1 MAMPSMSPVIR
12 RCLSGDQQ
20 AQEELVLAAQN
31 RVYYHCRKMLKHEE
45 DALDATQEILI
56 SMLTRL
62 DRLQDPEAFWGWL
75 SAMTANHCRN
85 VLTRGRREAQIPE
98 DDEGNSLLDAFES
111 LDEQTVPDKALD
123 NDETR
128 RMIVELVDQ
137 LPPPQRQCVLMFYYE
152 EMSVKDIAA
161 ALETSEGTV
170 KSRLNYARKAIKSG
184 VDAYAAQGVKLYS
197 ALPFLVYFLQRDA
210 GIGGLSASAAEA
222 LARSVLAG
230 AAGTAA
236 AGTAAAGAAGTVA
249 PSGGAAAGTA
259 AASGGTASHALS
271 GLLAHKAALGL
282 AGLAAAGAVAG
293 GAALYQPEPEPAED
307 PAPIVEV
314 TEPQPIPEPEPPPEP
329 EPAPAPEPV
338 QPQPGPAPEPDP
350 VPVEEPE
357 PPAEPQPVS
366 TPEIRMNFSS
376 YSAGYGDNVAFPIS
390 MISNADTP
398 YDGIVYS
405 STNPAVADV
414 SPIGGIALLS
424 PGTAEI
430 IATFPDDNNYQVRLP
445 VTVEGHYAW
454 SYQWADDPLY
464 LTVGQSGS
472 NYLQQYSTGRNSTM
486 TGTTWSCSDPSV
498 VSISSSGSNFCN
510 VTALSPGTATI
521 TGVYQFDA
529 WTNVGT
535 FPMTDTVSFQVIVSG
550 RPPAGRY
557 HQRARCCRRGPS
569 VPSRPAHPPSE
580 LRAGHPCGSRRFFLS

>member
-366 TPEIRMNFSS
+366 TPEVRMNFSS

-472 NYLQQYSTGRNSTM
+472 NYLQQYSTGRDSTM

-535 FPMTDTVSFQVIVSG
+535 FPMTDTVSFQVIVS
-550 RPPAGRY
+550 
-557 HQRARCCRRGPS
+557 
-569 VPSRPAHPPSE
+569 
-580 LRAGHPCGSRRFFLS
+580 

>member
-12 RCLSGDQQ
+12 RCLSGGQQ

-249 PSGGAAAGTA
+249 PSGGAATGTA

-314 TEPQPIPEPEPPPEP
+314 AEPQPIPEPEPPPEPEPTPAPEP

-350 VPVEEPE
+350 VPAEEPE
-357 PPAEPQPVS
+357 PPAEPQPAS
-366 TPEIRMNFSS
+366 TPEVRMNFSS

-472 NYLQQYSTGRNSTM
+472 NYLQQYSTGRDSTM

-535 FPMTDTVSFQVIVSG
+535 FPMTDAVSFQVIVS
-550 RPPAGRY
+550 
-557 HQRARCCRRGPS
+557 
-569 VPSRPAHPPSE
+569 
-580 LRAGHPCGSRRFFLS
+580 

>member
-56 SMLTRL
+56 SMLTKL

-314 TEPQPIPEPEPPPEP
+314 AEPQPIPEPEPPPEPEPTPAPEP

-350 VPVEEPE
+350 VPAEEPE
-357 PPAEPQPVS
+357 PPAEPQPAS
-366 TPEIRMNFSS
+366 TPEVRMNFSS

-472 NYLQQYSTGRNSTM
+472 NYLQQYSTGRDSTM

-535 FPMTDTVSFQVIVSG
+535 FPMTDTVSFQVIVS
-550 RPPAGRY
+550 
-557 HQRARCCRRGPS
+557 
-569 VPSRPAHPPSE
+569 
-580 LRAGHPCGSRRFFLS
+580 

>member
-314 TEPQPIPEPEPPPEP
+314 AEPQPIPEPEPPPEPEPTPAPEP

-357 PPAEPQPVS
+357 PSAEPQPAS
-366 TPEIRMNFSS
+366 TPEVRMNFSS

-472 NYLQQYSTGRNSTM
+472 NYLQQYSTGRDSTM

-535 FPMTDTVSFQVIVSG
+535 FPMTDTVSFQVIVS
-550 RPPAGRY
+550 
-557 HQRARCCRRGPS
+557 
-569 VPSRPAHPPSE
+569 
-580 LRAGHPCGSRRFFLS
+580 

>member
-1 MAMPSMSPVIR
+1 MSPVIR

-210 GIGGLSASAAEA
+210 DIGGLSASAAEA

-314 TEPQPIPEPEPPPEP
+314 AEPQPIPEPEPPPEPEPTPAPEP

-350 VPVEEPE
+350 VPAEEPE
-357 PPAEPQPVS
+357 PSAEPQPAS
-366 TPEIRMNFSS
+366 TPEVRMNFSS

-472 NYLQQYSTGRNSTM
+472 NYLQQYSTGRDSTM

-521 TGVYQFDA
+521 TGVYQFDV

-535 FPMTDTVSFQVIVSG
+535 FPMTDTVSFQVIVS
-550 RPPAGRY
+550 
-557 HQRARCCRRGPS
+557 
-569 VPSRPAHPPSE
+569 
-580 LRAGHPCGSRRFFLS
+580 

>member
-259 AASGGTASHALS
+259 ADSGGTASHALS

-293 GAALYQPEPEPAED
+293 GAALYQPEPELAED

-314 TEPQPIPEPEPPPEP
+314 AEPQPIPEPEPPPEP

-357 PPAEPQPVS
+357 PPAEPQPAS
-366 TPEIRMNFSS
+366 TPEVRMNFSS

-472 NYLQQYSTGRNSTM
+472 NYLQQYSTGRDSTM

-535 FPMTDTVSFQVIVSG
+535 FPMTDTVSFQVIVS
-550 RPPAGRY
+550 
-557 HQRARCCRRGPS
+557 
-569 VPSRPAHPPSE
+569 
-580 LRAGHPCGSRRFFLS
+580 

>member
-197 ALPFLVYFLQRDA
+197 ALPFLVYFLQKDA
-210 GIGGLSASAAEA
+210 GTGGLSASAAEA

-314 TEPQPIPEPEPPPEP
+314 AEPQPIPEPEPPPEP
-329 EPAPAPEPV
+329 EPTPAPEPEPTPAPEPV

-350 VPVEEPE
+350 VPAEEPAPE
-357 PPAEPQPVS
+357 PPAEPQPAS
-366 TPEIRMNFSS
+366 TPEVRMNFSS

-472 NYLQQYSTGRNSTM
+472 NYLQQYSTGRDSTM

-535 FPMTDTVSFQVIVSG
+535 FPMTDAVSFQVIVS
-550 RPPAGRY
+550 
-557 HQRARCCRRGPS
+557 
-569 VPSRPAHPPSE
+569 
-580 LRAGHPCGSRRFFLS
+580 

>member
-197 ALPFLVYFLQRDA
+197 AVPFLVYFLQRDA

-314 TEPQPIPEPEPPPEP
+314 AEPQPIPEPEPPPEPEPTPAPEP

-357 PPAEPQPVS
+357 PSAEPQPAS
-366 TPEIRMNFSS
+366 TPEVRMNFSS

-472 NYLQQYSTGRNSTM
+472 NYLQQYSTGRDSTM

-535 FPMTDTVSFQVIVSG
+535 FPMTDTVSFQVIVS
-550 RPPAGRY
+550 
-557 HQRARCCRRGPS
+557 
-569 VPSRPAHPPSE
+569 
-580 LRAGHPCGSRRFFLS
+580 

>member
-249 PSGGAAAGTA
+249 PSGSAAAGTA

-314 TEPQPIPEPEPPPEP
+314 AEPQPIPEPEPP
-329 EPAPAPEPV
+329 PEPV

-366 TPEIRMNFSS
+366 TPEVRMNFSS

-390 MISNADTP
+390 MISNADTL

-472 NYLQQYSTGRNSTM
+472 NYLQQYSTGRDSTM

-535 FPMTDTVSFQVIVSG
+535 FPMTDTVSFQVIVS
-550 RPPAGRY
+550 
-557 HQRARCCRRGPS
+557 
-569 VPSRPAHPPSE
+569 
-580 LRAGHPCGSRRFFLS
+580 

>member
-111 LDEQTVPDKALD
+111 LDEQAVPDKALD

-249 PSGGAAAGTA
+249 PSGGAATGTA

-293 GAALYQPEPEPAED
+293 GAALYQPEPELAED

-314 TEPQPIPEPEPPPEP
+314 AEPQPIPEPEPPPEPEPTPAPEP

-366 TPEIRMNFSS
+366 TPEVRMNFSS

-472 NYLQQYSTGRNSTM
+472 NYLQQYSTGRDSTM

-535 FPMTDTVSFQVIVSG
+535 FPMTDTVSFQVIVS
-550 RPPAGRY
+550 
-557 HQRARCCRRGPS
+557 
-569 VPSRPAHPPSE
+569 
-580 LRAGHPCGSRRFFLS
+580 

>member
-259 AASGGTASHALS
+259 ADSGGTASHALS

-314 TEPQPIPEPEPPPEP
+314 AEPQPIPEPEPSPEPEPTPAPEP

-357 PPAEPQPVS
+357 PPAEPQPAS
-366 TPEIRMNFSS
+366 TPEVRMNFSS

-472 NYLQQYSTGRNSTM
+472 NYLQQYSTGRDSTM

-535 FPMTDTVSFQVIVSG
+535 FPMTDTVSFQVIVS
-550 RPPAGRY
+550 
-557 HQRARCCRRGPS
+557 
-569 VPSRPAHPPSE
+569 
-580 LRAGHPCGSRRFFLS
+580 

>member
-85 VLTRGRREAQIPE
+85 ILTRGRREAQIPE

-111 LDEQTVPDKALD
+111 LDEQAVPDKALD

-314 TEPQPIPEPEPPPEP
+314 AEPQPIPEPEPPPEPEPTPAPEP

-366 TPEIRMNFSS
+366 APEVRMNFSS

-472 NYLQQYSTGRNSTM
+472 NYLQQYSTGRDSTM

-535 FPMTDTVSFQVIVSG
+535 FPMTDTVSFQVIVS
-550 RPPAGRY
+550 
-557 HQRARCCRRGPS
+557 
-569 VPSRPAHPPSE
+569 
-580 LRAGHPCGSRRFFLS
+580 

>member
-210 GIGGLSASAAEA
+210 DIGGLSASAAEA

-314 TEPQPIPEPEPPPEP
+314 AEPQPIPEPEPPPEP
-329 EPAPAPEPV
+329 EPTPAPEPEPTPAPEPV

-366 TPEIRMNFSS
+366 TPEVRMNFSS

-472 NYLQQYSTGRNSTM
+472 NYLQQYSTGRDSTM

-535 FPMTDTVSFQVIVSG
+535 FPMTDAVSFQVIVS
-550 RPPAGRY
+550 
-557 HQRARCCRRGPS
+557 
-569 VPSRPAHPPSE
+569 
-580 LRAGHPCGSRRFFLS
+580 

>member
-210 GIGGLSASAAEA
+210 DIGGLSASAAEA

-314 TEPQPIPEPEPPPEP
+314 AEPQPIPEPEPPPEP
-329 EPAPAPEPV
+329 EPTPAPEPEPTPAPEPV

-357 PPAEPQPVS
+357 PPAEPQPAS
-366 TPEIRMNFSS
+366 TPEVRMNFSS

-472 NYLQQYSTGRNSTM
+472 NYLQQYSTGRDSTM

-535 FPMTDTVSFQVIVSG
+535 FPMTDTVSFQVIVS
-550 RPPAGRY
+550 
-557 HQRARCCRRGPS
+557 
-569 VPSRPAHPPSE
+569 
-580 LRAGHPCGSRRFFLS
+580 

>member
-314 TEPQPIPEPEPPPEP
+314 AEPQPIPEPEPPPEP
-329 EPAPAPEPV
+329 EPTPALEPV

-366 TPEIRMNFSS
+366 TPEVRMNFSS

-472 NYLQQYSTGRNSTM
+472 NYLQQYSTGRDSTM

-535 FPMTDTVSFQVIVSG
+535 FPMTDTVSFQVIVS
-550 RPPAGRY
+550 
-557 HQRARCCRRGPS
+557 
-569 VPSRPAHPPSE
+569 
-580 LRAGHPCGSRRFFLS
+580 

>member
-170 KSRLNYARKAIKSG
+170 KSRLNCARKAIKSG

-210 GIGGLSASAAEA
+210 DIGGLSASAAEA

-314 TEPQPIPEPEPPPEP
+314 AEPQPIPEPEPPPEPEPTPAPEP

-357 PPAEPQPVS
+357 PPAEPQPAS
-366 TPEIRMNFSS
+366 TPEVRMNFSS

-472 NYLQQYSTGRNSTM
+472 NYLQQYSTGRDSTM

-535 FPMTDTVSFQVIVSG
+535 FPMTDTVSFQVIVS
-550 RPPAGRY
+550 
-557 HQRARCCRRGPS
+557 
-569 VPSRPAHPPSE
+569 
-580 LRAGHPCGSRRFFLS
+580 

>member
-314 TEPQPIPEPEPPPEP
+314 AEPQPIPEPEPSPEPEPTPAPEP

-350 VPVEEPE
+350 VPAEEPE
-357 PPAEPQPVS
+357 PPAEPQPAS
-366 TPEIRMNFSS
+366 TPEVRMNFSS

-472 NYLQQYSTGRNSTM
+472 NYLQQYSTGRDSTM

-521 TGVYQFDA
+521 TGVYQFDV

-535 FPMTDTVSFQVIVSG
+535 FPMTDTVSFQVIVS
-550 RPPAGRY
+550 
-557 HQRARCCRRGPS
+557 
-569 VPSRPAHPPSE
+569 
-580 LRAGHPCGSRRFFLS
+580 

>member
-314 TEPQPIPEPEPPPEP
+314 AEPQPIPEPEPPPEPEPTPAPEP

-357 PPAEPQPVS
+357 PPAEPQPAS
-366 TPEIRMNFSS
+366 TPEVRMNFSS

-472 NYLQQYSTGRNSTM
+472 NYLQQYSTGRDSTM
-486 TGTTWSCSDPSV
+486 TGTTWSCSDLSV

-535 FPMTDTVSFQVIVSG
+535 FPMTDTVSFQVIVS
-550 RPPAGRY
+550 
-557 HQRARCCRRGPS
+557 
-569 VPSRPAHPPSE
+569 
-580 LRAGHPCGSRRFFLS
+580 

>member
-1 MAMPSMSPVIR
+1 MAMPSMTPVIR
-12 RCLSGDQQ
+12 QCLSGDQQ

-31 RVYYHCRKMLKHEE
+31 RVYYHCMKMLKDEE
-45 DALDATQEILI
+45 DALDATQEVLI

-314 TEPQPIPEPEPPPEP
+314 AEPQPIPEPEPPPEPEPTPAPEP

-357 PPAEPQPVS
+357 PSAVPQPAS
-366 TPEIRMNFSS
+366 TPEVRMNFSS

-535 FPMTDTVSFQVIVSG
+535 FPMTDTVSFQVIVS
-550 RPPAGRY
+550 
-557 HQRARCCRRGPS
+557 
-569 VPSRPAHPPSE
+569 
-580 LRAGHPCGSRRFFLS
+580 

>member
-293 GAALYQPEPEPAED
+293 GAALYQPEPEPTED

-314 TEPQPIPEPEPPPEP
+314 AEPQPIPEPEPPPEPEPTPAPEP

-366 TPEIRMNFSS
+366 TPEVRMNFSS

-535 FPMTDTVSFQVIVSG
+535 FPMTDTVSFQVIVS
-550 RPPAGRY
+550 
-557 HQRARCCRRGPS
+557 
-569 VPSRPAHPPSE
+569 
-580 LRAGHPCGSRRFFLS
+580 

>member
-1 MAMPSMSPVIR
+1 MSPVIR

-314 TEPQPIPEPEPPPEP
+314 AEPQPIPEPEPPPEPEPTPAPEP

-357 PPAEPQPVS
+357 PSAEPQPAS
-366 TPEIRMNFSS
+366 TPEVRMNFSS

-430 IATFPDDNNYQVRLP
+430 IATLPDDNNYQVRLP

-472 NYLQQYSTGRNSTM
+472 NYLQQYSTGRDSTM

-535 FPMTDTVSFQVIVSG
+535 FPMTDTVSFQVIVS
-550 RPPAGRY
+550 
-557 HQRARCCRRGPS
+557 
-569 VPSRPAHPPSE
+569 
-580 LRAGHPCGSRRFFLS
+580 

>member
-197 ALPFLVYFLQRDA
+197 ALPFLVYFLQKDA
-210 GIGGLSASAAEA
+210 GTGGLSASAAEA

-314 TEPQPIPEPEPPPEP
+314 AEPQPIPEPEPPPEPEPTPAPEP

-366 TPEIRMNFSS
+366 TPEVRMNFSS

-472 NYLQQYSTGRNSTM
+472 NYLQQYSTGRDSTM

-498 VSISSSGSNFCN
+498 VSISSSGSTFCN

-535 FPMTDTVSFQVIVSG
+535 FPMTDTVSFQVIVS
-550 RPPAGRY
+550 
-557 HQRARCCRRGPS
+557 
-569 VPSRPAHPPSE
+569 
-580 LRAGHPCGSRRFFLS
+580 

>member
-210 GIGGLSASAAEA
+210 DIGGLSASAAEA

-249 PSGGAAAGTA
+249 PSGGAATGTA

-314 TEPQPIPEPEPPPEP
+314 AEPQPIPEPEPPPEPEPTPAPEP

-350 VPVEEPE
+350 VPAEEPE
-357 PPAEPQPVS
+357 PPAEPQPAS
-366 TPEIRMNFSS
+366 TPEVRMNFSS

-472 NYLQQYSTGRNSTM
+472 NYLQQYSTGRDSTM

-535 FPMTDTVSFQVIVSG
+535 FPMTDTVSFQVIVS
-550 RPPAGRY
+550 
-557 HQRARCCRRGPS
+557 
-569 VPSRPAHPPSE
+569 
-580 LRAGHPCGSRRFFLS
+580 

>member
-111 LDEQTVPDKALD
+111 LDEQAVPDKALH

-128 RMIVELVDQ
+128 RTIVELVDQ

-314 TEPQPIPEPEPPPEP
+314 AEPQPIPEPEPPPEPEPTPAPEP

-366 TPEIRMNFSS
+366 TPEVRMNFSS

-472 NYLQQYSTGRNSTM
+472 NYLQQYSTGRDSTM

-535 FPMTDTVSFQVIVSG
+535 FPMTDTVSFQVIVS
-550 RPPAGRY
+550 
-557 HQRARCCRRGPS
+557 
-569 VPSRPAHPPSE
+569 
-580 LRAGHPCGSRRFFLS
+580 

>member
-314 TEPQPIPEPEPPPEP
+314 AEPQPIPEPEPPPEP
-329 EPAPAPEPV
+329 EPTPAPEPV

-357 PPAEPQPVS
+357 PPAEPQPAS
-366 TPEIRMNFSS
+366 TPEVRMNFSS

-430 IATFPDDNNYQVRLP
+430 IATFTDDNNYQVRLP

-472 NYLQQYSTGRNSTM
+472 NYLQQYSTGRDSTM

-535 FPMTDTVSFQVIVSG
+535 FPMTDTVSFQVIVS
-550 RPPAGRY
+550 
-557 HQRARCCRRGPS
+557 
-569 VPSRPAHPPSE
+569 
-580 LRAGHPCGSRRFFLS
+580 

>member
-314 TEPQPIPEPEPPPEP
+314 AEPQPIPEPEPPPEP
-329 EPAPAPEPV
+329 EPTPAPEPEPAPAPEPV
-338 QPQPGPAPEPDP
+338 QPQPEPAPEPDP
-350 VPVEEPE
+350 VPAEEPE
-357 PPAEPQPVS
+357 PPAEPQPAS
-366 TPEIRMNFSS
+366 TPEVRMNFSS

-472 NYLQQYSTGRNSTM
+472 NYLQQYSTGRDSTM

-529 WTNVGT
+529 WTNAGT
-535 FPMTDTVSFQVIVSG
+535 FPMTDTVSFQVIVS
-550 RPPAGRY
+550 
-557 HQRARCCRRGPS
+557 
-569 VPSRPAHPPSE
+569 
-580 LRAGHPCGSRRFFLS
+580 

>member
-210 GIGGLSASAAEA
+210 DIGGLSASATEA

-314 TEPQPIPEPEPPPEP
+314 AEPQPIPEPEPPPEP
-329 EPAPAPEPV
+329 EPTPAPEPV

-357 PPAEPQPVS
+357 PPAEPQPAS
-366 TPEIRMNFSS
+366 TPEVRMNFSS

-472 NYLQQYSTGRNSTM
+472 NYLQQYSTGRDSTM

-535 FPMTDTVSFQVIVSG
+535 FPMTDTVSFQVIVS
-550 RPPAGRY
+550 
-557 HQRARCCRRGPS
+557 
-569 VPSRPAHPPSE
+569 
-580 LRAGHPCGSRRFFLS
+580 

>member
-1 MAMPSMSPVIR
+1 MAMPSMTPVIR
-12 RCLSGDQQ
+12 RCLSGEQQ

-31 RVYYHCRKMLKHEE
+31 RVYYHCKKMLKHEE

-350 VPVEEPE
+350 VPAEEPE
-357 PPAEPQPVS
+357 PPAEPQPAS
-366 TPEIRMNFSS
+366 TPEVRMNFSS

-472 NYLQQYSTGRNSTM
+472 NYLQQYSTGRDSTM

-521 TGVYQFDA
+521 TGVYQFDV

-535 FPMTDTVSFQVIVSG
+535 FPMTDTVSFQVIVS
-550 RPPAGRY
+550 
-557 HQRARCCRRGPS
+557 
-569 VPSRPAHPPSE
+569 
-580 LRAGHPCGSRRFFLS
+580 

>member
-314 TEPQPIPEPEPPPEP
+314 AEPQPIP

-357 PPAEPQPVS
+357 PPAEPQPAS
-366 TPEIRMNFSS
+366 TPEVRMNFSS

-472 NYLQQYSTGRNSTM
+472 NYLQQYSTGRDSTM

-535 FPMTDTVSFQVIVSG
+535 FPMTDTVSFQVIVS
-550 RPPAGRY
+550 
-557 HQRARCCRRGPS
+557 
-569 VPSRPAHPPSE
+569 
-580 LRAGHPCGSRRFFLS
+580 

>member
-123 NDETR
+123 NDETQ

-170 KSRLNYARKAIKSG
+170 KSRLNYARTAIKSG

-210 GIGGLSASAAEA
+210 DIGGLSASAAEA

-314 TEPQPIPEPEPPPEP
+314 AEPQPIPEPEPPPEPEPTPAPEP

-357 PPAEPQPVS
+357 PPAEPQPAS
-366 TPEIRMNFSS
+366 TPEVRMNFSS

-454 SYQWADDPLY
+454 SYQLADDPLY

-472 NYLQQYSTGRNSTM
+472 NYLQQYSTGRDSTM

-535 FPMTDTVSFQVIVSG
+535 FPMTDTVSFQVIVS
-550 RPPAGRY
+550 
-557 HQRARCCRRGPS
+557 
-569 VPSRPAHPPSE
+569 
-580 LRAGHPCGSRRFFLS
+580 

>member
-314 TEPQPIPEPEPPPEP
+314 AEPQPIPEPEPPPEPEPTPAPEP

-338 QPQPGPAPEPDP
+338 QPQPGPAPAPDP

-357 PPAEPQPVS
+357 PPAEPQPAS
-366 TPEIRMNFSS
+366 TPEVRMNFSS

-472 NYLQQYSTGRNSTM
+472 NYLQQYSTGRDSTM

-535 FPMTDTVSFQVIVSG
+535 FPMTDTVSFQVIVS
-550 RPPAGRY
+550 
-557 HQRARCCRRGPS
+557 
-569 VPSRPAHPPSE
+569 
-580 LRAGHPCGSRRFFLS
+580 

>member
-293 GAALYQPEPEPAED
+293 GATLYQPEPEPAED

-314 TEPQPIPEPEPPPEP
+314 AEPQPIPEPEPPPEP
-329 EPAPAPEPV
+329 EPTPAPEPEPTPAPEPV

-366 TPEIRMNFSS
+366 TPEVRMNFSS

-472 NYLQQYSTGRNSTM
+472 NYLQQYSTGRDSTM

-521 TGVYQFDA
+521 SGVYQFDA

-535 FPMTDTVSFQVIVSG
+535 FPMTDTVSFQVIVS
-550 RPPAGRY
+550 
-557 HQRARCCRRGPS
+557 
-569 VPSRPAHPPSE
+569 
-580 LRAGHPCGSRRFFLS
+580 

>member
-45 DALDATQEILI
+45 DALDATQEVLI

-314 TEPQPIPEPEPPPEP
+314 AEPQPIPEPEPPPEPEPTPAPEP

-357 PPAEPQPVS
+357 PSAEPQPAS
-366 TPEIRMNFSS
+366 TPEVRMNFSS

-472 NYLQQYSTGRNSTM
+472 NYLQQYSTGRDSTM

-535 FPMTDTVSFQVIVSG
+535 FPMTDTVSFQVIVS
-550 RPPAGRY
+550 
-557 HQRARCCRRGPS
+557 
-569 VPSRPAHPPSE
+569 
-580 LRAGHPCGSRRFFLS
+580 

>member
-293 GAALYQPEPEPAED
+293 GAALYQPEPELAED

-314 TEPQPIPEPEPPPEP
+314 AEPQPIPEPEPPPEPEPTPAPEP

-366 TPEIRMNFSS
+366 TPEVRMNFSS

-472 NYLQQYSTGRNSTM
+472 NYLQQYSTGRDSTM

-521 TGVYQFDA
+521 TGVYQFDV

-535 FPMTDTVSFQVIVSG
+535 FPMTDTVSFQVIVS
-550 RPPAGRY
+550 
-557 HQRARCCRRGPS
+557 
-569 VPSRPAHPPSE
+569 
-580 LRAGHPCGSRRFFLS
+580 

>member
-293 GAALYQPEPEPAED
+293 GAALYQPEPELAED

-314 TEPQPIPEPEPPPEP
+314 AEPQPIPEPEPPPEP
-329 EPAPAPEPV
+329 EPTPAPEPEPTPAPEPV

-357 PPAEPQPVS
+357 PPAEPQPAS

-430 IATFPDDNNYQVRLP
+430 IATLPDDNNYQVRLP

-535 FPMTDTVSFQVIVSG
+535 FPMTDTVSFQVIVS
-550 RPPAGRY
+550 
-557 HQRARCCRRGPS
+557 
-569 VPSRPAHPPSE
+569 
-580 LRAGHPCGSRRFFLS
+580 